1 MSRAR
6 ASALAVTL
14 LAGCASF
21 PWPAGADGAAAPAA
35 LPGETLAWGQAPG
48 SGTPPADPGYL
59 IGPEDALEISV
70 WKDDT
75 LKSTALVRP
84 DGAVSFPLV
93 GDLQAAGRTAQQLRD
108 ELSTRLAKFIPDVV
122 VSVAVVRVA
131 SYRVYVIGRVNK
143 PGEIAAGRKV
153 DVLQALS
160 LAGGMTPFAA
170 DDEIRIIRRSE
181 GRSLSIPFDYARIRK
196 GGDLGQNIT
205 LQSGD
210 VVLVP

>member
-1 MSRAR
+1 MTRR
-6 ASALAVTL
+6 WTLVPLLL
-14 LAGCASF
+14 LAGCAQL
-21 PWPAGADGAAAPAA
+21 PWPFVAPEPAAPAA
-35 LPGETLAWGQAPG
+35 LPGEVLQWGQAPG
-48 SGTPPADPGYL
+48 SGTRPADPGYL
-59 IGPEDALEISV
+59 IGPEDALEIAV
-70 WKDDT
+70 WKDET

-93 GDLQAAGRTAQQLRD
+93 GDVQAAGRTAQQVRD
-108 ELSTRLAKFIPDVV
+108 ELTTRLARFIPDVV

-170 DDEIRIIRRSE
+170 DDEIRIIRRAD